1 MSAIYTS
8 LSLPFN
14 LTRIKLILI
23 RVAALCWL
31 QAFPFCSCRKVLVQP
46 PLAQPLHSHAQ
57 LFPMRSQIQLW
68 SHSSEEKQ
76 SFTEERCQ
84 QRCNLSF
91 HSPNS
96 IVPYLLFFCWLSL
109 LRLSGAFGPC
119 LVLFDGLEIKHI
131 EQDILG

>member
-1 MSAIYTS
+1 MRAIYTS
-8 LSLPFN
+8 LSLPFKS
-14 LTRIKLILI
+14 TRIKLILI
-23 RVAALCWL
+23 RVAALYWL

-46 PLAQPLHSHAQ
+46 PLTQHLHSHAQ

-76 SFTEERCQ
+76 GFTEERFQ

-91 HSPNS
+91 QAPN
-96 IVPYLLFFCWLSL
+96 LLPLSTYFL
-109 LRLSGAFGPC
+109 LTKSLCLSGAFGPC